1 MVETIFVISL
11 FLIFL
16 LLWGIKRA
24 RQKKL
29 TGVDPLVMSK
39 STSNVQ
45 VFMAHYSDLLMIY
58 AAVIILA
65 HSINIQAGSLFSRA
79 DLFSSLIF
87 DLSGFA
93 AGLIGLALCLYAQL
107 KMGESWRVGIDEKI
121 KTQLITTGLYKFIR
135 NPTYLGIIL
144 LNIGVWLIWPTW
156 TIFLLNV
163 LFTLFLEIQVR
174 CEEDYLILIHGEQY
188 MEYKKRT
195 KRYLPY
201 VY

>member
-1 MVETIFVISL
+1 MEAIFVVLL
-11 FLIFL
+11 FLIFM

-45 VFMAHYSDLLMIY
+45 VFLSRFSDLLMIY

-65 HSINIQAGSLFSRA
+65 HAVHIQAGSLFSRS
-79 DLFSSLIF
+79 DLFSSVMF
-87 DLSGFA
+87 DLTGFA
-93 AGLIGLALCLYAQL
+93 AGLAGLSLCLYAQL

-121 KTQLITTGLYKFIR
+121 RTQLITTGLYQFIR

-156 TIFLLNV
+156 TIFLLNI

-174 CEEDYLILIHGEQY
+174 CEEDHLILIHGEQY

-201 VY
+201 IY